1 MKASVWRA
9 AAPLPLDRG
18 ESCGRGAAA
27 TAAIAEPEGKD
38 VVIAFPVIL
47 TASFF
52 TITVCHKKKK
62 KKICA
67 RNISGREACLCKI

>member
-47 TASFF
+47 TGVFLAFPRSSPSLSVTKRKRKRFVHE
-52 TITVCHKKKK
+52 I
-62 KKICA
+62 
-67 RNISGREACLCKI
+67 